1 MEYAIRSSEYFIRL
15 PMLASSVDH
24 AIEQQRW
31 RKPNRGFRKEPAV
44 R

>member
-1 MEYAIRSSEYFIRL
+1 LEYATRSSEYFIRM

-24 AIEQQRW
+24 AIEEQRW
-31 RKPNRGFRKEPAV
+31 RNPNRGFRKEPVV